1 MKPFFKSKAEL
12 LALESGHPDY
22 ILLYYDNSENL
33 DKAEKDLSSY
43 RMTPSVFQLRKF
55 NAL

>member
-1 MKPFFKSKAEL
+1 MKTFFKSQAEL

-22 ILLYYDNSENL
+22 ILLHYDNSENL